1 MIFSNLRIRPH
12 PFRTTAKPRYHLAAI
27 AFIFS
32 LIIVS
37 LEGCG
42 VYSFT
47 GASIS
52 PEVKTI
58 TIEHF
63 PNHAPMV
70 QATLSERFTEALRDK
85 FTRETNLILV
95 DNNGDLYIDGEITG
109 YGVAPEAIQTNQ
121 QAALN
126 RLTITVKVRFRNK
139 YNESQNYE
147 STFSRF
153 EDYDS
158 SRSLADVE
166 NDLIDQIDQ
175 QLVED
180 IFNRSV
186 VNW

>member
-1 MIFSNLRIRPH
+1 MTFSNSRLKNSGGHRL
-12 PFRTTAKPRYHLAAI
+12 FVFFLFLMAVMVMT
-27 AFIFS
+27 
-32 LIIVS
+32 
-37 LEGCG
+37 GCG

-58 TIEHF
+58 SIDYF
-63 PNHAPMV
+63 PNYASMV
-70 QATLSERFTEALRDK
+70 QPTLSQRFTEALRDK
-85 FTRETNLILV
+85 FTHETNLDLV
-95 DNNGDLYIDGEITG
+95 ESGGDLNLEGEITG
-109 YGVAPEAIQTNQ
+109 YGVMPEAIQNNQ

-126 RLTITVKVRFRNK
+126 RLTISVKVRFTNK

-153 EDYDS
+153 QDYDS
-158 SRSLADVE
+158 RRNLAEVE
-166 NDLIDQIDQ
+166 NDLIDQINQ

-180 IFNRSV
+180 IFNKSV